1 MPTRGGEKV
10 KKNITKSRWGLPG
23 SHPEK
28 EYPPPDPDVPDLAI
42 KKLGDA
48 ALDNKASVE
57 REIGFIVNLHRTL
70 RELECDPPR
79 PTDVARKLE
88 CVMDSADELRT
99 QIAELDALS
108 LIGLRRHGAFKHPS
122 LVVPID
128 DTERRGNEFIAIGER
143 QDSRLLS
150 MLESIVEASKQALAE
165 LPEDRGGSIKQPML
179 GESANKELV
188 AGCYKLFDQYRP
200 GKAKRTKGGDFETF
214 VSYLYELSTGEKD
227 VDLERPIREHLQN
240 VS

>member
-1 MPTRGGEKV
+1 MDANRQRSVRVPTRGGEKV

-23 SHPEK
+23 RYPEK

-48 ALDNKASVE
+48 ALGNEASVE

-128 DTERRGNEFIAIGER
+128 DTELRGNEFLAIAESQESRLLATRLLAIGKGQE
-143 QDSRLLS
+143 SRLLS
-150 MLESIVEASKQALAE
+150 MLEAIVEASEQALAE
-165 LPEDRGGSIKQPML
+165 LPKDRGGSIKQPML
-179 GESANKELV
+179 GGSANDELV
-188 AGCYKLFDQYRP
+188 K
-200 GKAKRTKGGDFETF
+200 
-214 VSYLYELSTGEKD
+214 
-227 VDLERPIREHLQN
+227 
-240 VS
+240 